1 MAAAY
6 GPVLMAH
13 GDGDTEDMDRGRAEA
28 HLRQL
33 AEAELRRATAPGA
46 RNLGHSDRLS
56 LVTQALIAVGAVD
69 VGTTDEI
76 QAELDLALAVR
87 QPGEGGAAPQRLL
100 WVPSRR
106 DVTGTFGGTFGG
118 SRPTSWRVVPVGQVI
133 RIRDDELRGDL
144 GLLAY
149 LQTAHGGRF
158 TMAGWMHR
166 AAPEPGTQSSR
177 PRLHVSRHFDAADDK
192 GTGYTLDFSARISG
206 SAALAGVLDLHPDPK
221 HEIRW
226 LDLRTAPGEP
236 ATRIHLDPQ
245 VPAPDITVTNTAA
258 GPGALL
264 TDVIA
269 ARVLAHTSTLPQ
281 ETPGQLAAARPVL
294 LPHVTA
300 WLGDVVAALEA
311 AGALPPS
318 SPAVRQLAGLC
329 ARLGITG
336 HGITTPPVADLPD
349 RWLSMLTDYHRL
361 TPQPAP
367 APGSWS
373 ATAAELPELDGARVA
388 VLGLHHIERGTMLH
402 LHAGGVTME
411 DDWEYYRAVR
421 PLPALWVRDSAGRWH
436 ATRDYASGLPRDK
449 GEVTL
454 ELAITPPLEAGTRW
468 IDIVAAG
475 QSAQV
480 RARLPVRWTWNP

>member
-1 MAAAY
+1 MACCY
-6 GPVLMAH
+6 
-13 GDGDTEDMDRGRAEA
+13 GDTEDMDRGRAEA

-46 RNLGHSDRLS
+46 RNLGHSGRLA
-56 LVTQALIAVGAVD
+56 LVAQALIALGAVD
-69 VGTTDEI
+69 LGTADEI

-87 QPGEGGAAPQRLL
+87 QPGERGAARQQLS
-100 WVPSRR
+100 WVRPRR
-106 DVTGTFGGTFGG
+106 DVTATFGG
-118 SRPTSWRVVPVGQVI
+118 SRPASWRVMPVGQVI
-133 RIRDDELRGDL
+133 RIRGDEIRGDP

-166 AAPEPGTQSSR
+166 AEPGPGTQPSR
-177 PRLHVSRHFDAADDK
+177 PRRPISRQFIATDDK
-192 GTGYTLDFSARISG
+192 GAGYTLGFSTRISG
-206 SAALAGVLDLHPDPK
+206 SAALAAVLDLHPDPQ

-236 ATRIHLDPQ
+236 ATRIRLDRQ
-245 VPAPDITVTNTAA
+245 VPADITVTNTA
-258 GPGALL
+258 GSPGELL

-269 ARVLAHTSTLPQ
+269 ARILTLASTLRQ
-281 ETPGQLAAARPVL
+281 ETPGQLAAARPAP
-294 LPHVTA
+294 LPHAAA

-311 AGALPPS
+311 TGALPLS
-318 SPAVRQLAGLC
+318 SPAPGQLAGLC

-349 RWLSMLTDYHRL
+349 RWLSMLTRHDSR
-361 TPQPAP
+361 TPRPAP

-373 ATAAELPELDGARVA
+373 ATAAELPELDGARFA
-388 VLGLHHIERGTMLH
+388 VLGLHHIERGTILH

-436 ATRDYASGLPRDK
+436 ATRDYAPGLPRDK

-454 ELAITPPLEAGTRW
+454 ELVITPPLEAGTRW
-468 IDIVAAG
+468 IDVVAAG

-480 RARLPVRWTWNP
+480 RARLPVRWRWNS

>member
-1 MAAAY
+1 MACCY
-6 GPVLMAH
+6 
-13 GDGDTEDMDRGRAEA
+13 GDTEDMDRGRAEA

-33 AEAELRRATAPGA
+33 AEAELRHATAPGA
-46 RNLGHSDRLS
+46 RRLDHSGRLA
-56 LVTQALIAVGAVD
+56 LVAQALIALGAVD
-69 VGTTDEI
+69 LGTADEI

-87 QPGEGGAAPQRLL
+87 QPGEGSASPQRLS
-100 WVPSRR
+100 WVRPRR
-106 DVTGTFGGTFGG
+106 DVTATFGG
-118 SRPTSWRVVPVGQVI
+118 SRPASWRVVPVGQVI
-133 RIRDDELRGDL
+133 RIRDDEIRGDP

-166 AAPEPGTQSSR
+166 AAPEPGTQPSR
-177 PRLHVSRHFDAADDK
+177 PRRPVSRHFVATDDK
-192 GTGYTLDFSARISG
+192 GAGYTLGFSTRLSG
-206 SAALAGVLDLHPDPK
+206 SAALAGVLDLHPDPQ

-236 ATRIHLDPQ
+236 ATRIRLDPQ
-245 VPAPDITVTNTAA
+245 APADITVTNTA
-258 GPGALL
+258 GSPGELL

-269 ARVLAHTSTLPQ
+269 ARILTLASTLRQ
-281 ETPGQLAAARPVL
+281 ETPGQLAAARPAP
-294 LPHVTA
+294 LPHVAA

-318 SPAVRQLAGLC
+318 SPAPGQLAGLC

-349 RWLSMLTDYHRL
+349 RWLSMLTRHHPR
-361 TPQPAP
+361 TPRPAP

-373 ATAAELPELDGARVA
+373 ATAAELPELDGARFA
-388 VLGLHHIERGTMLH
+388 VLGLHHIERGTILH

-436 ATRDYASGLPRDK
+436 ATRDYAPGLPRDK

-454 ELAITPPLEAGTRW
+454 ELTITPPLDAGTQW
-468 IDIVAAG
+468 IDVVAAG